1 MQSRTR
7 ILDRFHWANSSSSKG
22 GCKTMPDSLASR
34 LVRACAA
41 VVVAK
46 RKREGFGGRR
56 LNNSNDTIPAMDW
69 RVLERIVVTV
79 QVAAYNPHHLYTFAW
94 IRKTRQGLPRFEITY
109 ILVGTVPAFFCKT
122 LGIYETW
129 IVLFMGYS
137 VCTVTREKC
146 DIIIND
152 MKKLRK
158 KQRQLNYCGKLLG

>member
-1 MQSRTR
+1 
-7 ILDRFHWANSSSSKG
+7 
-22 GCKTMPDSLASR
+22 MPDSLASR

-79 QVAAYNPHHLYTFAW
+79 QVAAYNPRYLYTFAW
-94 IRKTRQGLPRFEITY
+94 IRKTRQGLPRFETTY

-122 LGIYETW
+122 LGIYET
-129 IVLFMGYS
+129 
-137 VCTVTREKC
+137 
-146 DIIIND
+146 
-152 MKKLRK
+152 
-158 KQRQLNYCGKLLG
+158 